1 VLPALTRVLPGA
13 AEIAYTS
20 RFSTKPAGVSISS
33 KFVTCCLFSVLTLIG
48 SWAHAQSL
56 PETTSDVAAA
66 IAATTATSATAAVA
80 TDTAVASMI
89 STATATG
96 VAAAVLNRID
106 TWEGK
111 VSYLAHR
118 FTGRKTASGERF
130 DSNALTMAHKT
141 LPFGTLVQVTNPLN
155 GKSVQV
161 RVNDRGPFIAG
172 RVADLSHAAAR
183 QIDMLRAGVAHVRL
197 EIVSAFN

>member
-1 VLPALTRVLPGA
+1 M
-13 AEIAYTS
+13 
-20 RFSTKPAGVSISS
+20 
-33 KFVTCCLFSVLTLIG
+33 FSVLTLIG

-56 PETTSDVAAA
+56 PETTSDVAATA
-66 IAATTATSATAAVA
+66 AATTVASAAAATA
-80 TDTAVASMI
+80 TDTAISAAASI
-89 STATATG
+89 TVATASD

-111 VSYLAHR
+111 VSYLAR
-118 FTGRKTASGERF
+118 KFTGRKTASGEQF
-130 DSNALTMAHKT
+130 DPNALTMAHKT
-141 LPFGTLVQVTNPLN
+141 LPFGTLVRVTNPLN

-161 RVNDRGPFIAG
+161 RVNDRGPFTAG

>member
-1 VLPALTRVLPGA
+1 MHSTHLRSAL
-13 AEIAYTS
+13 
-20 RFSTKPAGVSISS
+20 
-33 KFVTCCLFSVLTLIG
+33 
-48 SWAHAQSL
+48 
-56 PETTSDVAAA
+56 AAA
-66 IAATTATSATAAVA
+66 ILSLGSSTVLAQANAVGAAASAPTSAPTAAPAAAATDSAAE
-80 TDTAVASMI
+80 
-89 STATATG
+89 
-96 VAAAVLNRID
+96 R
-106 TWEGK
+106 GK
-111 VSYLAHR
+111 IAWYGR
-118 FTGRKTASGERF
+118 KFTGRKTASGEAF
-130 DSNALTMAHKT
+130 NPNALTMAHKT